1 MRDTYMQKPK
11 RSRKRAGLPFGLEQ
25 DLGQNLSALGKLCYL
40 NLPQILAVHW
50 DMLNSIVTDIAL
62 VPLPQ
67 LTHLWFSEPDVFVL
81 TLWKNENIRIQ
92 KK

>member
-11 RSRKRAGLPFGLEQ
+11 RSRKRAGLPFELEQ

-50 DMLNSIVTDIAL
+50 DTAEQYCHRHCSGTTPPTNTFM
-62 VPLPQ
+62 
-67 LTHLWFSEPDVFVL
+67 VFRARCFCFDSL
-81 TLWKNENIRIQ
+81 EE
-92 KK
+92 